1 MKKIAILIPSRDRNH
16 KIERLNNLWFEY
28 IDNSIITDCIIV
40 LDEDN
45 EHTYTRMP
53 GFIYHIVKSNGSR
66 GIVYPLN
73 QAANTFCNEYEYIG
87 FWGDD
92 HRPNTKNWNSIMYS
106 TLNDNKPYSMVYG
119 NDLLQGENLP
129 TEIIIDSLYIKK
141 FGYMIHPSIQHL
153 YSDDLLLY
161 MGKYMNN
168 IHYLKDVI
176 IEHEHYMVGKS
187 APDAMYYAVNGH
199 IILEKD
205 KAAYETI
212 KNSAEFNN
220 KLDELLYETKI
231 NYLIENS
238 DKSTLEKDIQ
248 DFLLLYSK
256 KPIKDNSGGMK
267 AQHMFWVYYILKK
280 INPKVIIESGIW
292 YGQSSWLIE
301 QVCPN
306 SKIISIDPELDRIIY
321 KSKNIEYRR
330 KDFNDHDFTSELG
343 DDCKNTLAFIDDHQ
357 NNYLRL
363 KHAFKHNIRHLIFE
377 DNYPTTH
384 GDVLS
389 LKKIL
394 DNKFYVIDDANH
406 GKSIHDIPSNYKTD
420 VLEMCDYTECP
431 PLYLDTN
438 ITRWGD
444 RFSDHNCKKPIYNNY
459 EEWLDEFKKEQLD
472 YTFIAYVNVKPN
484 KNK

>member
-16 KIERLNNLWFEY
+16 KIERLNKLWFDY
-28 IDNSIITDCIIV
+28 IDNTITTDCIIV

-53 GFIYHIVKSNGSR
+53 GFIYNIVKSNGSR
-66 GIVYPLN
+66 GIVNPLN
-73 QAANTFCNEYEYIG
+73 QAAITFCNDYEYIG

-106 TLNDNKPYSMVYG
+106 TLIKNKPYSMVYG
-119 NDLLQGENLP
+119 NDLLQGEKLA

-141 FGYMIHPSIQHL
+141 LGYMLYPMIQHM
-153 YSDDLLLY
+153 YSDDLLMY

-168 IHYLKDVI
+168 IHYLDDVI
-176 IEHEHYMVGKS
+176 IEHEHYSVGK
-187 APDAMYYAVNGH
+187 AVQDD
-199 IILEKD
+199 IYCAVSDPVIMEKD
-205 KAAYETI
+205 KLAYETI
-212 KNSAEFNN
+212 KNSKEFNN
-220 KLDELLYETKI
+220 KLDELLYETKV
-231 NYLIENS
+231 NYLIEKS
-238 DKSTLEKDIQ
+238 DKNTLEKHIKE
-248 DFLLLYSK
+248 FLVLYSN

-267 AQHMFWVYYILKK
+267 AQHMFWVYYILKT

-301 QVCPN
+301 KVCPN

-321 KSKNIEYRR
+321 KSQNIDYRK
-330 KDFNDHDFTSELG
+330 KDFNEHDFTSELG
-343 DDCKNTLAFIDDHQ
+343 NDCENTLAFIDDHQ

-363 KHAFKHNIRHLIFE
+363 KHAYKHNIRHLIFE
-377 DNYPTTH
+377 DNYPTTQ

-394 DNKFYVIDDANH
+394 DNKFYVLDEQDN
-406 GKSIHDIPSNYKTD
+406 GRTIHEIPLNYKKE
-420 VLEMCDYTECP
+420 VLEMCHYTECP
-431 PLYLDTN
+431 PIYLDTN

-444 RFSDHNCKKPIYNNY
+444 RFRTITVKSQYIIIMKNGLMNLKRNN
-459 EEWLDEFKKEQLD
+459 
-472 YTFIAYVNVKPN
+472 
-484 KNK
+484 